1 MSVTGHALRSV
12 AAAVASVVA
21 THALAYHLIALLPS
35 AATRM
40 AGFLGSYEPVVSAL
54 RSRLDQ
60 RTYLDSLMGL
70 LTGDLGVTVGGVLVA
85 SDLARQLANTGPRLI
100 AAAVLIVAA
109 ARIATAAT
117 PARPRPTPALDLLC
131 LVPPYLHAF
140 VALILLLL
148 LGVTVDPAMFGAAW
162 WAVVVSSAVG
172 PAALV
177 AAQASR
183 VMSEALSADHALF
196 ARSMGLRER
205 ELRGLLRREVWIS
218 ITPSAE
224 RVFLWLFLSM
234 LFGEI
239 VLSLPGVGSSFAV
252 ALHSSDANLLLSQ
265 IGIIAIS
272 SNTARV
278 VASIIRARHG
288 IID

>member
-1 MSVTGHALRSV
+1 MSATRHALRCV
-12 AAAVASVVA
+12 TAAVAAVVA

-40 AGFLGSYEPVVSAL
+40 AGLLGSYEPVVSAL

-60 RTYLDSLMGL
+60 RTYLDSLLGL
-70 LTGDLGVTVGGVLVA
+70 LIGDLGVTVSGVPVA
-85 SDLARQLANTGPRLI
+85 SDLARQLVNTGPRLI
-100 AAAVLIVAA
+100 VAAVLVVAA
-109 ARIATAAT
+109 ARIATAAAPT
-117 PARPRPTPALDLLC
+117 RPRPTPGLDLLC

-148 LGVTVDPAMFGAAW
+148 LGVTVDPAVSGAAW
-162 WAVVVSSAVG
+162 WAVVAASAVG

-205 ELRGLLRREVWIS
+205 ELRRLLRREVWMS
-218 ITPSAE
+218 IAPSVE

-234 LFGEI
+234 LFSEI

-252 ALHSSDANLLLSQ
+252 ALRNSDANLLLGQ
-265 IGIIAIS
+265 IGIIAVL

-278 VASIIRARHG
+278 VAAIVRARHG

>member
-1 MSVTGHALRSV
+1 MSSTAHVLRSV
-12 AAAVASVVA
+12 AMAAVSVAA
-21 THALAYHLIALLPS
+21 THALAYHLITLLPT

-40 AGFLGSYEPVVSAL
+40 AGLLGGYDPVVSAL
-54 RSRLDQ
+54 RSRLGQ
-60 RTYLDSLMGL
+60 RTYLDSLTGL
-70 LTGDLGVTVGGVLVA
+70 LTGDLGMTVSGVAVS
-85 SDLARQLANTGPRLI
+85 SDLARQLLDTGPRLI
-100 AAAVLIVAA
+100 AGAMLVVAA
-109 ARIATAAT
+109 ARIAITLA
-117 PARPRPTPALDLLC
+117 PIRPQPTPTLDLLC

-148 LGVTVDPAMFGAAW
+148 LGGTGDAVVAGAAW
-162 WAVVVSSAVG
+162 WAVVVSSAGG

-183 VMSEALSADHALF
+183 VMSETLSADHALF
-196 ARSMGLRER
+196 GRSMGLRER
-205 ELRGLLRREVWIS
+205 DLRRLLRREVWVAIA
-218 ITPSAE
+218 PSVE
-224 RVFLWLFLSM
+224 RVSLWLFLSM

-252 ALHSSDANLLLSQ
+252 ALRNSDANMLLCQ
-265 IGIIAIS
+265 IVVIAAL

-278 VASIIRARHG
+278 AATIVRVRHG

>member
-1 MSVTGHALRSV
+1 MATAV
-12 AAAVASVVA
+12 AAVIA
-21 THALAYHLIALLPS
+21 THGLAYHLIALLPS

-40 AGFLGSYEPVVSAL
+40 AGLLGSYEPVVSAL

-60 RTYLDSLMGL
+60 RTYLESLLGL
-70 LTGDLGVTVGGVLVA
+70 LIGDLGVSVSGVSVA
-85 SDLARQLANTGPRLI
+85 SDLAGQMANTGPRLI
-100 AAAVLIVAA
+100 AAVVLVVAA
-109 ARIATAAT
+109 ARMATAVA

-148 LGVTVDPAMFGAAW
+148 LGVTVDPAVAGAAW
-162 WAVVVSSAVG
+162 WAAIASSAVG

-183 VMSEALSADHALF
+183 VMSVALSADHALF

-205 ELRGLLRREVWIS
+205 ELRRLLRREVWVS
-218 ITPSAE
+218 IAPSVE

-252 ALHSSDANLLLSQ
+252 ALGSSDTNLLLGQ
-265 IGIIAIS
+265 IGIIAVL

-278 VASIIRARHG
+278 AATIVRARHG